1 MGSLALVCSALVAA
15 AAFAVPNKGTYV
27 EASKTAWKAVGGAG
41 EPRNMTAYEDDYD
54 KKQEF
59 NLDIYDEDKRNA
71 RSKQR
76 APLVCFVRYDGF
88 MKSGV
93 MRFAVNGIPVKKCT
107 HVVYSYLETDNR
119 TGEFLYPT
127 RGPLSQTDIEK
138 DVALLKRH
146 QPKLKVLYS
155 YGGGAHTMSMLNR
168 LRTKKD
174 EEKLFKTI
182 DSLVKPLK
190 FDGVNLHLEGPGPS
204 ICNKKSFDKILSFI
218 KKVRFKI
225 MHMDDLLTIQL
236 PACRPKCDAI
246 AKRKLARYVDYIF
259 LMTFDYKLD
268 DLSETKLTSG
278 LKSVEGERLSNIG
291 TAACLK
297 QWVDASVPKYK
308 LVPGIAT
315 YSRTFTLDDPYSHD
329 IGAKLA
335 EDHPLGYGANFT
347 RTDGYMNYVEACR
360 RLKYYQWER
369 KWVHTAGMAYLHYED
384 QWISYEDEKSAA
396 AKARWFRSQG
406 MGGVFVWSLDA
417 DDYSGDCVGELFPIV
432 DSVWKAFK
440 GYRPVTTQRHVRGF
454 SEPWSVA
461 VNRGK
466 QFMEAA
472 DQVGGHVTAP
482 VACFM
487 RGEAFERRG
496 IRRFSLNTLPLK
508 MCTHLIYSY
517 VETDN
522 DTGDFIF
529 RQRGTTGE
537 RNILRSMGM
546 LRHETSATEV
556 RTLVSYGGGAH
567 LQSLLK
573 QIRDPR
579 KMWPFIRKLKHW
591 LVVFGLD
598 GINFHLEGPGP
609 PLCEWSQILAI
620 CKFIRQLRSFL
631 GEAYLI
637 TLQLPACRDPKCSLV
652 PYKRIASHLNYLF
665 LMTFDYKLDELSKTK
680 ITSGLYF
687 YEGNQSTSVESE
699 SCLGRWI
706 NVGVPKHKIIPGI
719 ATYGRSFTL
728 RDPAYNGVSAA
739 LDRVHP
745 LGYGANFTRTD
756 GYMNYVETCR
766 RVNYFHWK
774 RNWVKYAATPYIY
787 YENQWVSYDDKDS
800 VKVKTEWFWKH
811 WLGGIFVWS
820 LDADD
825 YAGDCVQEI
834 YPMVKAAWKVIKT

>member
-1 MGSLALVCSALVAA
+1 MGSLALACSALVAA

-246 AKRKLARYVDYIF
+246 VKRKLARYVDYIF

-291 TAACLK
+291 TVACLK

-347 RTDGYMNYVEACR
+347 KDR
-360 RLKYYQWER
+360 RLHELRGGLPTLEILPVGAKMGAHGRNGLLALRGPVDQLRRRGKALQRRPGGSGLKEW
-369 KWVHTAGMAYLHYED
+369 AAYL
-384 QWISYEDEKSAA
+384 
-396 AKARWFRSQG
+396 
-406 MGGVFVWSLDA
+406 
-417 DDYSGDCVGELFPIV
+417 C
-432 DSVWKAFK
+432 
-440 GYRPVTTQRHVRGF
+440 
-454 SEPWSVA
+454 
-461 VNRGK
+461 
-466 QFMEAA
+466 
-472 DQVGGHVTAP
+472 
-482 VACFM
+482 
-487 RGEAFERRG
+487 
-496 IRRFSLNTLPLK
+496 
-508 MCTHLIYSY
+508 
-517 VETDN
+517 
-522 DTGDFIF
+522 
-529 RQRGTTGE
+529 
-537 RNILRSMGM
+537 
-546 LRHETSATEV
+546 
-556 RTLVSYGGGAH
+556 
-567 LQSLLK
+567 
-573 QIRDPR
+573 
-579 KMWPFIRKLKHW
+579 
-591 LVVFGLD
+591 
-598 GINFHLEGPGP
+598 
-609 PLCEWSQILAI
+609 
-620 CKFIRQLRSFL
+620 
-631 GEAYLI
+631 
-637 TLQLPACRDPKCSLV
+637 
-652 PYKRIASHLNYLF
+652 
-665 LMTFDYKLDELSKTK
+665 
-680 ITSGLYF
+680 
-687 YEGNQSTSVESE
+687 
-699 SCLGRWI
+699 GRW
-706 NVGVPKHKIIPGI
+706 
-719 ATYGRSFTL
+719 
-728 RDPAYNGVSAA
+728 
-739 LDRVHP
+739 
-745 LGYGANFTRTD
+745 TRT
-756 GYMNYVETCR
+756 TTR
-766 RVNYFHWK
+766 
-774 RNWVKYAATPYIY
+774 ATV
-787 YENQWVSYDDKDS
+787 WVSSSPLWTACGKRSRDTVPS
-800 VKVKTEWFWKH
+800 PPNAT
-811 WLGGIFVWS
+811 
-820 LDADD
+820 
-825 YAGDCVQEI
+825 Q
-834 YPMVKAAWKVIKT
+834 